1 MVVAVFDYLMHPNGF
16 LFRIQ
21 LRVTQFSD
29 LVLFGYDVVGS
40 ILISMGF
47 KMLF

>member
-21 LRVTQFSD
+21 LRVTLFSV
-29 LVLFGYDVVGS
+29 LVFVINNNVLY
-40 ILISMGF
+40 L
-47 KMLF
+47 